1 MSSLASNQPEKCPCC
16 NNPWAAATGD
26 FFAQMCAT
34 CDETKE
40 VEKEVGFGVDTSIS
54 PADDFYKYANGKW
67 MKENPIPK
75 GYPSWNTFLHLHNL
89 SQERLKGLLEGL
101 GSEPKDSEESSSSSS
116 GDENGQKVAAYYAA
130 AMDEA
135 KIEADGIA
143 PMKSLFDACET
154 AREAAAMGNKDALA
168 SSLGDILCKF
178 GVSAFFS
185 VGAGPDNKV
194 SQPEYIFISQTWSLP
209 ELV

>member
-1 MSSLASNQPEKCPCC
+1 
-16 NNPWAAATGD
+16 
-26 FFAQMCAT
+26 MCAA
-34 CDETKE
+34 CDENETKE
-40 VEKEVGFGVDTSIS
+40 EKHEEVGFGVDTSIS
-54 PADDFYKYANGKW
+54 PADDFYNYANGKW
-67 MKENPIPK
+67 LKENPIPK

-101 GSEPKDSEESSSSSS
+101 GSE
-116 GDENGQKVAAYYAA
+116 GNGNGNDQKVAAYYAA

-143 PMKSLFDACET
+143 IPMKSLFDKCET
-154 AREAAAMGNKDALA
+154 AREAASSGNKIVLA
-168 SSLGDILCKF
+168 SSLGEILCKF

-194 SQPEYIFISQTWSLP
+194 SQSIGI
-209 ELV
+209 